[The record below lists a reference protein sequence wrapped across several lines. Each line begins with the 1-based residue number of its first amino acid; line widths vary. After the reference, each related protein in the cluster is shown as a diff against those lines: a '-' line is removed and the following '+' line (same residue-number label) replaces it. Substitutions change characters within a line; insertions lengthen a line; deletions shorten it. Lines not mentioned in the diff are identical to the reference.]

1 MGNQHSAA
9 SAHRAR
15 KNVHWKTAGRP
26 AAPGKPDIVP
36 LQSEEEPNAITL
48 RWAAPAHDGGA
59 ALRGYQVECN
69 RLGAAEWVR
78 TAPPVVQRP
87 ELLLS
92 GLQPPHRYQF
102 RVAALNAVGR
112 SDYSE
117 LSDVLAVGERTP
129 LRPPAFTRRLEDVTA
144 LENDKTEFRV
154 EFEGAPPPVIAWFKD
169 DYEIF
174 SSRRTA
180 IATTDAASVLV
191 FHQTLPSDE
200 GEVKCTATNRAGH
213 AVTRARLLL
222 EAAPKLRYPRQ
233 YEDGLL
239 YEVNETI
246 VLKTTVVGKP
256 PPAVEW
262 RHDGRPLAT
271 DERVQIVT
279 TPRLST
285 LKIAA
290 ARRSDRGEYQV
301 SARNAIGEDAAAFLV
316 TVTAPPQPPR
326 GVTVARQ
333 VDKSVTLAWRAPED
347 DGGCRVGN
355 YVVEYYRSG
364 WDVWLK
370 ATASRQTSVT
380 LFDLIEGS
388 EYRFRVKAES
398 PYGMSAPS
406 AESAPV
412 RIPGE
417 AADMDFLAV
426 ESRIIN
432 EALTRREGEAPP
444 VSPAPRRKRTS
455 APSSPLPS
463 PLSSPLPAAAPPSP
477 PPPRKQKRASLP
489 GDATSNE
496 FMLVLYPDNAKTEN
510 KSEKRKSF
518 QLDLEDALSPP
529 PISLSAPELRSRSV
543 LPFKALRNAVSS
555 TELLHERAMA
565 RFYKAVALKERQK
578 EEKQNEK
585 PPQIEPNHI
594 PYNNVDRNHS
604 SDQKPQIIEETKML
618 QMPEI
623 VIKQDSF
630 EDNKLKPPTPR
641 QNSDNSDKWQQ
652 ISFEE
657 DYTASTVSTD
667 GDYTDEDEVDSLTEE
682 IGREGQLAEEEV
694 YHPRN
699 KTALPQPVDETID
712 EEEEEEE
719 REPVK
724 PLPLLDPNFVPK
736 PILKKRVLPTPVPT
750 LPARTVNA
758 NKKVEPNKKQ
768 ETDTEDNQK
777 KEEKMTLFKKI
788 KQKPFSFLNKKDI
801 DKSTKAPTEA
811 KEEKS
816 TKKVEKTVDKYDD
829 EGRTVI
835 DYYGN
840 IVKEYGTPKRPTTPL
855 YLNTEDLKQ
864 VAEQQSNKEA
874 TNDNN
879 NVPDKPPE
887 PKQPKKKQVKKVSEN
902 KVNSVKKKRILPKE
916 KQKPQ
921 KDKPKEEKLEKPNQ
935 QLNNSTV
942 KKSEKPPGT
951 RTEDTRV
958 LLKTTERATVVIPI
972 DYKELEERAKVN
984 VRSAIDYTVDICLL
998 LLAFWVYFFKDERLA
1013 IPFLILIIYRQLQE
1027 TIFRNIPEWI
1037 GRHTP
1042 QWLKKKTS

>member
-48 RWAAPAHDGGA
+48 RWAVPPHDGGA

-92 GLQPPHRYQF
+92 GLQLPHRYQF

-117 LSDVLAVGERTP
+117 LSDVLVVGEHTP

-154 EFEGAPPPVIAWFKD
+154 EFDGAPPPVVAWFKD

-262 RHDGRPLAT
+262 RHDGRPLAA
-271 DERVQIVT
+271 DERVQITT

-406 AESAPV
+406 AESASV

-455 APSSPLPS
+455 APP
-463 PLSSPLPAAAPPSP
+463 SPLPAAAPRSP

-489 GDATSNE
+489 GDAASNE
-496 FMLVLYPDNAKTEN
+496 FMLVLYPDSAKAEDRT
-510 KSEKRKSF
+510 EKRKSF

-529 PISLSAPELRSRSV
+529 PISLSAPELRSRCV

-578 EEKQNEK
+578 EQKQNEK
-585 PPQIEPNHI
+585 PPQSEPNHI
-594 PYNNVDRNHS
+594 PYNNVDRNHT
-604 SDQKPQIIEETKML
+604 SDQKPQITEETCKV

-630 EDNKLKPPTPR
+630 EENKLKPPTPR
-641 QNSDNSDKWQQ
+641 QNSDNSDKWQHM
-652 ISFEE
+652 SFEE

-699 KTALPQPVDETID
+699 KTTLPQPVDETID

-736 PILKKRVLPTPVPT
+736 PILKKRVPPIPVPT
-750 LPARTVNA
+750 SPARTINA
-758 NKKVEPNKKQ
+758 NKKVESNKKQ
-768 ETDTEDNQK
+768 EKEIEDNQK

-788 KQKPFSFLNKKDI
+788 KQKPFSFPKMGTKKDI

-811 KEEKS
+811 KEDKS
-816 TKKVEKTVDKYDD
+816 TKKVEKIEDKYDD

-855 YLNTEDLKQ
+855 YLNTADLKQ
-864 VAEQQSNKEA
+864 VAEQQSKKEA
-874 TNDNN
+874 KKDNS
-879 NVPDKPPE
+879 NVADKPSE
-887 PKQPKKKQVKKVSEN
+887 TEQPKKKQVNKVSEN
-902 KVNSVKKKRILPKE
+902 KVNSVKKKRIVRKEKHKLQKE
-916 KQKPQ
+916 KQR
-921 KDKPKEEKLEKPNQ
+921 EEQSDKPNQ
-935 QLNNSTV
+935 QLYNSTV
-942 KKSEKPPGT
+942 KKSQKPPVT

-984 VRSAIDYTVDICLL
+984 VRSAIDYAVDVCLL